1 MYIYIRMC
9 LHVNEIYFV
18 ELTSSGIFVQDT
30 DEKIDDLKAVVMQ
43 LIQRVEEQ
51 KKQNEQLLQC
61 IEEQK
66 KQNEQLFQCI
76 EEQKE
81 QNEQQLKDIMSKLG
95 K

>member
-1 MYIYIRMC
+1 MYIHIRMC
-9 LHVNEIYFV
+9 LHANEIQIYFV

-66 KQNEQLFQCI
+66 
-76 EEQKE
+76 E
-81 QNEQQLKDIMSKLG
+81 QNEQQLTEIMSKLG